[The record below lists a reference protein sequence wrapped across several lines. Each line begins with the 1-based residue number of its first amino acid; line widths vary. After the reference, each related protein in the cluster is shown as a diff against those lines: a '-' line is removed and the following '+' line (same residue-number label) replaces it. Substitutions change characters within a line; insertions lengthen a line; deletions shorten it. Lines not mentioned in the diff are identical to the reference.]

1 MLSGRRLDL
10 LDPSPLDVEI
20 DDIAHGLARVARW
33 NGQTTGEHAFSVA
46 QHCIVVEEIVRKLS
60 PEVEPRWRLTAL
72 LHDAP
77 EYVIGDMISPFKAA
91 LGFDYR
97 AFEDRLE
104 RAIHI
109 RFGLPPRT
117 PAEIKRLIKAA
128 DRISAYFEAVELAGF
143 EAEEAKG
150 IFGRP
155 PKGLNLNLRPWA
167 AGEAQQKF
175 LERFARLAKAAER
188 AQASAPPAAMEA
200 RR

>member
-1 MLSGRRLDL
+1 M
-10 LDPSPLDVEI
+10 
-20 DDIAHGLARVARW
+20 
-33 NGQTTGEHAFSVA
+33 
-46 QHCIVVEEIVRKLS
+46 
-60 PEVEPRWRLTAL
+60 
-72 LHDAP
+72 
-77 EYVIGDMISPFKAA
+77 
-91 LGFDYR
+91 
-97 AFEDRLE
+97 
-104 RAIHI
+104 
-109 RFGLPPRT
+109 
-117 PAEIKRLIKAA
+117 
-128 DRISAYFEAVELAGF
+128 ELAGF